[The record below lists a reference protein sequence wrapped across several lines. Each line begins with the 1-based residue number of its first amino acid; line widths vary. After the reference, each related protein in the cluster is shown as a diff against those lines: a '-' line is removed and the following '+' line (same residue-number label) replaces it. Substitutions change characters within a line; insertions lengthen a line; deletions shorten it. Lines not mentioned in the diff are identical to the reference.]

1 MSLLPALL
9 LTATLAAGPSL
20 EPGFAPH
27 PIEAELGRCMESDE
41 GMSTH
46 GQRECLAAAT
56 AAWDR
61 ELNKVWKALMSEI
74 DDDPAK
80 EALRAAQRKWIAF
93 RDAEI
98 AALERTYGAMQGTM
112 FLVMLADSVSTLT
125 RDRVRQL
132 EATLEAWRVSR
143 Q

>member
-9 LTATLAAGPSL
+9 LTTALAAGPSI

-27 PIEAELGRCMESDE
+27 PIEAELDRCMESDE

-98 AALERTYGAMQGTM
+98 AALERTHGAMQGTM
-112 FLVMLADSVSTLT
+112 FLVMLSDSVSTLT

>member
-1 MSLLPALL
+1 M
-9 LTATLAAGPSL
+9 T
-20 EPGFAPH
+20 PGFAPH
-27 PIEAELGRCMESDE
+27 PIQAELDRCMESDE
-41 GMSTH
+41 GRSTH
-46 GQRECLAAAT
+46 GQRQCLAAAT

-61 ELNKVWKALMSEI
+61 ELNQVWKALMSEI

-98 AALERTYGAMQGTM
+98 EALGRTYGAMPGSM
-112 FLVMLADSVSTLT
+112 YLVMQADSVTTLT